1 MFPTSAD
8 SPAPGSQVEKHLDEA
23 MAVVSPTQEEKQVD
37 WPRICP
43 LIAHLDPCLVFQE
56 PSKVDGNDASVHI
69 HVIYIY
75 DIYIYIYHIYN
86 CIQST

>member
-1 MFPTSAD
+1 MFST

-37 WPRICP
+37 WPRICS
-43 LIAHLDPCLVFQE
+43 LIAHLDPFLVFQE

-75 DIYIYIYHIYN
+75 IMYN
-86 CIQST
+86 CIQSA